1 MTFTML
7 AHAQNTAPV
16 LKNFRIE
23 NNQPA
28 RVYFDS
34 SADITGLTTTGFVI
48 SGKSISNVTVNG
60 TSTTGHY
67 FTVSQPFTFWD
78 NNTIRLG
85 ENNQNADVN
94 SIIHN
99 FALTY
104 IDNNITEPSATVDRY
119 VEVGGT
125 GDGTTIGNP
134 ASLTYAFA
142 NAANGQTWWVKA
154 GNYGDIEIALGGTN
168 PANVIKFIGYKSTP
182 GDITSMYWD
191 YGDSFDSAEMP
202 TIDGAGD
209 YAAILIG
216 PSSSNII
223 IRNFQARKTG
233 VGGIGFYMS
242 KSTNVIFDNVLAYN
256 CHTYGLLGYGNN
268 IRGRYINS
276 KAQGGMY
283 ITWQYGQHCLI
294 DNIFVHSGPTME
306 YLMQVE
312 GNNNIIKNSH
322 FLRNVDNPNHTGHGI
337 NFNIIN
343 GSETAYNLT
352 VDCEVMNSSKAI
364 EFRKGNSHDNVARN
378 IRVYANGQPGSE
390 DTFGV
395 FFRDGT
401 FNNIAENLY
410 VDLTNSGYS
419 SGIYM
424 LDTSE
429 SGMGMGTN
437 NTVRNSIFSDMKVG
451 VFLTSYV
458 GSQTGQLNILNCTFN
473 NIETLFEF
481 NSSNENFISSNF
493 KNNAVTNVGNF
504 NYGNTISGMSFDHNN
519 FYNSPLP
526 TTGQNNTS
534 VVPNFEDAPN
544 GNFKLKSNSPLRG
557 NGIKLQNVKADFEG
571 KPRPSNDNPDIGAYQ
586 YQDNSVASVIANA
599 GKDQTICIGS
609 SATLTASGGSI
620 YKWSTGATTKSIT
633 VSPKSTTTYS
643 VTVSEGASS
652 GTDDVIVTVN
662 ALPVAN
668 AGADVSIE
676 TGQSTTL
683 TASGGDAYL
692 WSTGE
697 TTASIT
703 VKPTSSII
711 YEVKVNK
718 NGCESS
724 DSVKVTVN
732 NSSTGSV
739 IVADAGKDVSICS
752 GSSAVLTAS
761 GGSVYTWSNG
771 SSGNTII
778 VSPDKTTTYTV
789 TVSDGVNTA
798 TDDVV
803 VTVNALPVANAGADV
818 SIETGQST
826 TLTASGGDAYLWST
840 GETTASITVK
850 PTSSIIYEVKVNKNS
865 CESSDSVKVTVN
877 NSSTGSVI
885 VADAGKDVSICS
897 GSSAVLTASGG
908 SVYTWSNGSSGNTII
923 VSPDKTTIYTVTVS
937 DGVNTATDDVIVTVN
952 ALPAANAGADVN
964 IETGQST
971 TLTASGGD
979 TYLWSTGETTAS
991 ITVKPDST
999 TNYNVTVTRGGC
1011 SSTDAVTVSVNAIAP
1026 PATNIVADAGQD
1038 IIICKG
1044 NSAVLTASGGTS
1056 YIWSKG
1062 EKTKSIVV
1070 SPDKTTT
1077 YSVTVFDGSSANTA
1091 DVTVYVT
1098 DLPVASAGSDV
1109 TIEAGQSVVL
1119 AASGGDNY
1127 TWNTGETTKEIT
1139 VNPLVTTV
1147 YEVIVGKNGCESTD
1161 KVQVTVKEVPP
1172 AVANAGSDLTIC
1184 KGESITLKGDGGATY
1199 SWNTGATSQNITV
1212 SPKRTTTYTLT
1223 ANRGGTT
1230 STDEVTVTVINC
1242 DLNNG
1247 VNNSVSATTENPAT
1261 NNNEA
1266 QDDEQILNKADF
1278 ELTVYPNP
1286 TEGKINV
1293 QTTVPIYNFNLVL
1306 MNINGNVI
1314 YSDEM
1319 DAAEDGINKEIDLS
1333 RFAKGV
1339 YLLQLYNG
1347 EESYVKKVIVI

>member
-1 MTFTML
+1 ML
-7 AHAQNTAPV
+7 KLILPT
-16 LKNFRIE
+16 
-23 NNQPA
+23 
-28 RVYFDS
+28 
-34 SADITGLTTTGFVI
+34 
-48 SGKSISNVTVNG
+48 VT
-60 TSTTGHY
+60 SK
-67 FTVSQPFTFWD
+67 
-78 NNTIRLG
+78 TIL
-85 ENNQNADVN
+85 
-94 SIIHN
+94 
-99 FALTY
+99 L
-104 IDNNITEPSATVDRY
+104 
-119 VEVGGT
+119 
-125 GDGTTIGNP
+125 
-134 ASLTYAFA
+134 
-142 NAANGQTWWVKA
+142 
-154 GNYGDIEIALGGTN
+154 
-168 PANVIKFIGYKSTP
+168 
-182 GDITSMYWD
+182 
-191 YGDSFDSAEMP
+191 
-202 TIDGAGD
+202 
-209 YAAILIG
+209 
-216 PSSSNII
+216 
-223 IRNFQARKTG
+223 
-233 VGGIGFYMS
+233 
-242 KSTNVIFDNVLAYN
+242 TNVND
-256 CHTYGLLGYGNN
+256 
-268 IRGRYINS
+268 
-276 KAQGGMY
+276 
-283 ITWQYGQHCLI
+283 
-294 DNIFVHSGPTME
+294 FV
-306 YLMQVE
+306 
-312 GNNNIIKNSH
+312 
-322 FLRNVDNPNHTGHGI
+322 
-337 NFNIIN
+337 
-343 GSETAYNLT
+343 
-352 VDCEVMNSSKAI
+352 
-364 EFRKGNSHDNVARN
+364 
-378 IRVYANGQPGSE
+378 
-390 DTFGV
+390 
-395 FFRDGT
+395 
-401 FNNIAENLY
+401 
-410 VDLTNSGYS
+410 
-419 SGIYM
+419 
-424 LDTSE
+424 
-429 SGMGMGTN
+429 
-437 NTVRNSIFSDMKVG
+437 
-451 VFLTSYV
+451 V
-458 GSQTGQLNILNCTFN
+458 GS
-473 NIETLFEF
+473 
-481 NSSNENFISSNF
+481 
-493 KNNAVTNVGNF
+493 
-504 NYGNTISGMSFDHNN
+504 ISGMTFQYNN
-519 FYNSPLP
+519 IYNSPSP
-526 TTGQNNTS
+526 PSGSNNMS
-534 VVPNFEDAPN
+534 VNPIYEDAPN
-544 GNFKLKSNSPLRG
+544 GNYKLKSNSPLRG
-557 NGIKLQNVKADFEG
+557 NGIILQNVKADFEE
-571 KPRPSNDNPDIGAYQ
+571 KPRPSNNNPDIGAYQ
-586 YQDNSVASVIANA
+586 YQDNTVVSVSANA

-652 GTDDVIVTVN
+652 GTDNVIVTVN
-662 ALPVAN
+662 ALPAAN
-668 AGADVSIE
+668 AGADVNIE

-683 TASGGDAYL
+683 TASGGDTYL

-703 VKPTSSII
+703 VKPASSMI
-711 YEVKVNK
+711 YEVKVYK
-718 NGCESS
+718 DGCESS
-724 DSVKVTVN
+724 DSVKVSVN

-798 TDDVV
+798 TDDVL
-803 VTVNALPVANAGADV
+803 VTVNALPAANAGADV
-818 SIETGQST
+818 NIETGQST
-826 TLTASGGDAYLWST
+826 TLTASGGDTYLWST

-850 PTSSIIYEVKVNKNS
+850 PASSMIYEVKVYKDG

-908 SVYTWSNGSSGNTII
+908 SIYTWSNGSSGNTII
-923 VSPDKTTIYTVTVS
+923 VSPDKTTTYTVTVS
-937 DGVNTATDDVIVTVN
+937 DGVNTATDDVLVTVN

-991 ITVKPDST
+991 ITVKPDSS
-999 TNYNVTVTRGGC
+999 TNFEVIVTIGGC
-1011 SSTDAVTVSVNAIAP
+1011 SSTDIVTVMVNGSAP

-1070 SPDKTTT
+1070 SPEKTTT
-1077 YSVTVFDGSSANTA
+1077 YSVTVIDGSSSNTA

-1098 DLPVASAGSDV
+1098 DLPVASAGNDI
-1109 TIEAGQSVVL
+1109 TIEAGQRAVL
-1119 AASGGDNY
+1119 SASGGDNY

-1172 AVANAGSDLTIC
+1172 AAANAGSDMTIC
-1184 KGESITLKGDGGATY
+1184 KGESITLKGDGGITY
-1199 SWNTGATSQNITV
+1199 SWSTGATSQNITV

-1247 VNNSVSATTENPAT
+1247 VNNSVSGATGNPAT
-1261 NNNEA
+1261 NDTAA